1 MTNPIPDPLW
11 KLTCE
16 RNSTIIIPYAT
27 LVERSAMTSFK
38 RYAKMKHLTFLLIT
52 YLFLINQS
60 FADKKVGSVSD
71 ANSINELPKAWVE
84 QQGSNV
90 LLYAKYIESLGLKHI
105 TPDKVLHPHF
115 KRRGSISNSIPPKHL
130 WKNIAELLKVVDQ
143 LSANLDA
150 EVKPFISA
158 YRNPKYN
165 KSVKGRPTSSSLK
178 NMAVRVSFVGVNPV
192 EVGFAARKLRSEG
205 AFKGGVGVYSTS
217 VHIDSRGT
225 NADW

>member
-1 MTNPIPDPLW
+1 M
-11 KLTCE
+11 KSLT
-16 RNSTIIIPYAT
+16 
-27 LVERSAMTSFK
+27 L
-38 RYAKMKHLTFLLIT
+38 LLIT
-52 YLFLINQS
+52 YLFLNGQS
-60 FADKKVGSVSD
+60 FADKEEGSVSD
-71 ANSINELPKAWVE
+71 ANSINGLPKAWVE

-115 KRRGSISNSIPPKHL
+115 KRRGSTLNSIPPKHL
-130 WKNIAELLKVVDQ
+130 WKNIADLLKVVDQ
-143 LSANLDA
+143 LSANLGV
-150 EVKPFISA
+150 EIRPFISA

-165 KSVKGRPTSSSLK
+165 RSVRGRPTSLYLK

-192 EVGFAARKLRSEG
+192 EVGFAVRKLRSEG